1 MTTEEKDPFVDTS
14 LLDIRYGLR
23 QMRRS
28 PGFTAIAVLTMAL
41 GIGATTAIFSV
52 IDAVLLRSAPY
63 PKPAEL
69 VEIDEKG
76 PQASAGEIDDVSPGD
91 FTSWQEQAPAFRGIA
106 AYERMEFHAL
116 TSGGAPDEIWASP
129 VTPNLFSVRATFPPI
144 PGSSE
149 RRSRSMARRTR

>member
-1 MTTEEKDPFVDTS
+1 MTTEEKDRFVDTS

-76 PQASAGEIDDVSPGD
+76 PQTSAGEIDDVSPGD
-91 FTSWQEQAPAFRGIA
+91 FTSWQERAPAFLSGRGA
-106 AYERMEFHAL
+106 RLQRAL
-116 TSGGAPDEIWASP
+116 VVCEVALALVLLVGAGLMIQ
-129 VTPNLFSVRATFPPI
+129 TFPA
-144 PGSSE
+144 PGSGSD
-149 RRSRSMARRTR
+149 RI